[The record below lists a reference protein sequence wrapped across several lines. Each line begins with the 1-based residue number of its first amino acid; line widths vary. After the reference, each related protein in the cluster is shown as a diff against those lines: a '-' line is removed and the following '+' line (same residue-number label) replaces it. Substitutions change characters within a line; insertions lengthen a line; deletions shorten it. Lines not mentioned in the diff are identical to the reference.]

1 MTREQLPSVVG
12 RYFPGHAGIILTGS
26 QAEHEDIY
34 AGSDIDLLVFHP
46 DYSTL
51 YNTKLNHGGF
61 KYDFTLAPLFDIEN
75 TVFNQSCDLNGTF
88 LSMAATGVI
97 LDDPHSI
104 LRPIQQ
110 YVKGVFNQVSGNT
123 RGEYNRLLKELG
135 RMNKLFKGELR
146 EHERLFLV
154 CEFVSTVVSI
164 ETIRIRKWRPT
175 IKHRAR
181 LLFDKNR
188 ELTVQ
193 LIDIV
198 RKSVLEG
205 AIKDLKPFLEYYN
218 KLRET
223 GMDMPVRAT
232 GGLTVDLAFA
242 DFSMKG
248 FVDRV
253 LPAIDRD
260 PALAAGYRYYYASP
274 GNYWPAYR
282 HHVSIRMDAD
292 DPDKT
297 MELVEVLE
305 RVLGGE
311 GQSLLE
317 TAVIVPKE
325 RAISEPFDRAIEAW
339 NIRLCRW
346 HTELIKEE
354 QYVRMRLVAAIS
366 LCSLLRGMLGLTRE
380 DLIRA
385 NLFLSQRWLIRQ
397 RELKSL
403 VTYEALRELR
413 VEKYRMLNDAFR
425 SQKAWVL
432 PAMEGIPA
440 FVSEELERMLVDR
453 AFYTSTAPFS
463 GPVLDLIEVDRP
475 EGVFIYMT
483 LAEEIVQML
492 NLGIEQKSQCFY
504 FMNEAGSVLA
514 SGYKM
519 GGKFK

>member
-1 MTREQLPSVVG
+1 MTREQLPSIVG
-12 RYFPGHAGIILTGS
+12 HYFPGYAGIILTGS
-26 QAEHEDIY
+26 QAEHEEIY

-51 YNTKLNHGGF
+51 YNTKLKHGSF

-75 TVFNQSCDLNGTF
+75 TVFSQSCDLNGTF
-88 LSMAATGVI
+88 LSMAANGVI
-97 LDDPHSI
+97 LDDPHLI
-104 LRPIQQ
+104 LRSVQQ
-110 YVKGVFNQVSGNT
+110 YVKGLFNKVSGNT

-135 RMNKLFKGELR
+135 RMNKLFRGELQ

-154 CEFVSTVVSI
+154 CEFVTTVVSI

-188 ELTVQ
+188 ELTRQ

-198 RKSVLEG
+198 RRSVMEG
-205 AIKDLKPFLEYYN
+205 EIKNLNPFLEYYD

-232 GGLTVDLAFA
+232 GGLIVDVAFA

-248 FVDRV
+248 FVDCV
-253 LPAIDRD
+253 LPAILRD
-260 PALAAGYRYYYASP
+260 PALSDAYRYYYASP

-282 HHVSIRMDAD
+282 HHVSIRLDAG
-292 DPDKT
+292 DPDTT
-297 MELVEVLE
+297 MELVESLE
-305 RVLGGE
+305 GVLGGQ

-325 RAISEPFDRAIEAW
+325 RAINEPFEQALEAW
-339 NIRLCRW
+339 NVLLCQW
-346 HTELIKEE
+346 HTDLVREE
-354 QYVRMRLVAAIS
+354 QYVRMRLAGAIS
-366 LCSLLRGMLGLTRE
+366 LCKILGEMLGLSRE
-380 DLIRA
+380 DLVRA

-403 VTYEALRELR
+403 ASHAALRELR
-413 VEKYRMLNDAFR
+413 VEKYRLLNDAFR
-425 SQKAWVL
+425 SNRAWVL
-432 PAMEGIPA
+432 ARNAEIPA
-440 FVSEELERMLVDR
+440 SVSQGLERMLVDR

-463 GPVLDLIEVDRP
+463 GPVLDLIGVDRP

-504 FMNEAGSVLA
+504 FMNEDGSALA
-514 SGYKM
+514 SGNKM